1 MRILSQRLEASMSRR
16 ARFLTAILCVL
27 VAGAMA
33 ATFVFAS
40 GDSGAGASKARKA
53 SGFTPAKIAGKW
65 TGTWRNTT
73 FGSEGSIRANAQA
86 KPRNKMLLLAD
97 FGGNVF
103 GCSDPASAPSILPK
117 KAGANGWDSKGFR
130 LSKQTKALGR
140 LTLTYNF
147 KTKSLTGSGTAPPCR
162 PEISY
167 TITGKLTPFKLT
179 ATVQIDLGG
188 GQTAT
193 SELSATKQ

>member
-1 MRILSQRLEASMSRR
+1 MSRR
-16 ARFLTAILCVL
+16 TRLLTAILCVL
-27 VAGAMA
+27 VLTGAIA

-40 GDSGAGASKARKA
+40 GDTGAGASRARRA

-65 TGTWRNTT
+65 IGTWKNIT
-73 FGSEGSIRANAQA
+73 FGSEGSIRANVRA
-86 KPRNKMLLLAD
+86 KPQNKMLLLAD

-103 GCSDPASAPSILPK
+103 GCEDPASAPSTLPK
-117 KAGANGWDSKGFR
+117 KPGVNGWDRNGFR

-147 KTKSLTGSGTAPPCR
+147 RSKSFTGSGTAPPCR

-167 TITGKLTPFKLT
+167 TIDGKLTPAKLE

>member
-1 MRILSQRLEASMSRR
+1 MSRR
-16 ARFLTAILCVL
+16 ARFLTVILCAL

-40 GDSGAGASKARKA
+40 GDSGAGASKAKKA

-65 TGTWRNTT
+65 TGTWKNTT
-73 FGSEGSIRANAQA
+73 FGSEGSIRANVQA
-86 KPRNKMLLLAD
+86 KPQNKMLLLAD

-103 GCSDPASAPSILPK
+103 GCEDPGSAPSTLPK
-117 KAGANGWDSKGFR
+117 KPGANGWDRNGFR

-147 KTKSLTGSGTAPPCR
+147 RSKSFTGSGTAPPCR

-167 TITGKLTPFKLT
+167 TIDGRLTPSKLE